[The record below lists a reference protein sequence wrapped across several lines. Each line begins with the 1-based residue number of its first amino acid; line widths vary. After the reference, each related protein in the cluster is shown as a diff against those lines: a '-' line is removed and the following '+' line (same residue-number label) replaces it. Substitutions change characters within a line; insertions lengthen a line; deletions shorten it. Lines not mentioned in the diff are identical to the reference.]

1 MDTLTMLGTFL
12 NVVAIAFVVVCI
24 LIAVGLITAII
35 MLVKKVKPSGKG
47 TQPTRGC
54 KASPPNQRNRQLNR
68 QPHNRSRF
76 RTRRKT
82 V

>member
-1 MDTLTMLGTFL
+1 MDTLNMLGTFL
-12 NVVAIAFVVVCI
+12 NIVAIAFVVVCI

-47 TQPTRGC
+47 TRPTR
-54 KASPPNQRNRQLNR
+54 KKVSLPNQRNRQFNR
-68 QPHNRSRF
+68 QSRYHSRF

>member
-1 MDTLTMLGTFL
+1 MDTLNTLGTFL
-12 NVVAIAFVVVCI
+12 NIVAIAFVVVMV

-35 MLVKKVKPSGKG
+35 MLVKKMKPSGKG
-47 TQPTRGC
+47 TRPTRRR
-54 KASPPNQRNRQLNR
+54 KASPPNQRNRQLN
-68 QPHNRSRF
+68 QRSCYHSHF

>member
-1 MDTLTMLGTFL
+1 MDTLNMLGTFL

-47 TQPTRGC
+47 TRPARRRNP
-54 KASPPNQRNRQLNR
+54 SRPNPRNHQRNR
-68 QPHNRSRF
+68 PRF
-76 RTRRKT
+76 RTRRKP

>member
-47 TQPTRGC
+47 TRPTRRR
-54 KASPPNQRNRQLNR
+54 KDSPPNQRNRLLNQQSR
-68 QPHNRSRF
+68 YHSRF